1 MARTPDLELHA
12 LWRERVHRQVHSG
25 LTIAQFCTRERLAV
39 SSFSNWKHRLRL
51 IDLSGLASHRPA
63 LPAPSAFLPVT
74 VHVLE
79 HAHDES
85 PPIEADLPNGI
96 RLRIP
101 TTNQRL
107 ASRLVRVVAR
117 ARTNSGGS
125 R

>member
-1 MARTPDLELHA
+1 MPRTRNSNLHA
-12 LWRERVHRQVHSG
+12 LWHERIGRQVQSG
-25 LTIAQFCTRERLAV
+25 LTIAQFCTRERLSV

-51 IDLSGLASHRPA
+51 IDLANHRPA

-74 VHVLE
+74 VRSVE

-85 PPIEADLPNGI
+85 LPIEADLPNGI

-101 TTNQRL
+101 TANRRL
-107 ASRLVRVVAR
+107 AGHLVRVVAR
-117 ARTNSGGS
+117 ARTDSGGS